1 MGEVTSPPAP
11 FSLRYISWSF
21 LAKSSNTC
29 VDILH
34 QGEERERE
42 RERRDGEGIRGE
54 SRDEIC
60 VKGQER
66 KRRGESAMSWSG
78 NKQMQLLLQSKNSL
92 TVTESRG
99 RNLWA
104 SVSITA

>member
-1 MGEVTSPPAP
+1 MKRSPGYTGKHPSPISIRGELERGEWGNLGEVTSPPAP

-42 RERRDGEGIRGE
+42 RERE
-54 SRDEIC
+54 
-60 VKGQER
+60 ER
-66 KRRGESAMSWSG
+66 WGRYKRREQG
-78 NKQMQLLLQSKNSL
+78 
-92 TVTESRG
+92 
-99 RNLWA
+99 
-104 SVSITA
+104 